1 MKYFRLFLPLFAM
14 IILVA
19 CGSEFKPDTL
29 SKKDIGI
36 VKIDDSNASVY
47 HGMKQAEAEKIL
59 GQGKGDLKSIIK
71 YDYGV
76 SVIYRELDGNATVA
90 AIYLDKDAEKVYK
103 TARGIKIGDTKSDVH
118 KAYGEKYPIPT
129 NQINRDISYVYDL
142 TNKMFMGQVSIE
154 TEVKDKNELY
164 DQIGVDFIFND
175 DGFVDRVMLYDRY
188 AGMYF
193 N

>member
-1 MKYFRLFLPLFAM
+1 MKCFRLFLPLFAL
-14 IILVA
+14 ILLVA
-19 CGSEFKPDTL
+19 CGSDFKPDTL

-47 HGMKQAEAEKIL
+47 HGMTRAEAEKIL
-59 GQGKGDLKSIIK
+59 GEGKGSPLVA
-71 YDYGV
+71 YNNGV
-76 SVIYRELDGNATVA
+76 SILYRKEGNNESVA
-90 AIYLDKDAEKVYK
+90 FIALDAEKVYK

-154 TEVKDKNELY
+154 TEVKNKNELY

-188 AGMYF
+188 AGMYI